1 MAIYVFFVICGVT
14 RLSYYNVNGGDKD
27 SFSGMP
33 ITFSTM
39 LLPWMYVLCNNEI
52 AFMIGLTLLSIAYVS
67 GLKVKKPSMK
77 VKIALSI
84 GGVILG
90 VVILFLL

>member
-1 MAIYVFFVICGVT
+1 MNC
-14 RLSYYNVNGGDKD
+14 SDKD

-33 ITFSTM
+33 ITSSTM

-52 AFMIGLTLLSIAYVS
+52 AFMIGLTLLSIAFVS

-77 VKIALSI
+77 VKVALSI
-84 GGVILG
+84 GGAILG
-90 VVILFLL
+90 IAILFLI